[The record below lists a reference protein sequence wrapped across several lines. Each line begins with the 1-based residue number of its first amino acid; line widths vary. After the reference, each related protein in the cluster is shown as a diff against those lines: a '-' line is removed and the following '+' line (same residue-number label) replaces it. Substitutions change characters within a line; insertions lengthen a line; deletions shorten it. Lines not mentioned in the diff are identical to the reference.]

1 MQYVVVQQEPP
12 YQVQTKTNNGGY
24 NNGYQPTQ
32 QSSRDKD
39 QAAQLLGQSYS
50 AQIMSQLK
58 NSSDKSVFMRHGDIE
73 ANVSIDIKHIRD
85 RNNVLGLM
93 DPAEHEDYLFAIN
106 EDTLGQICKFHN
118 IPKRDALK
126 KLESSVMSPQK
137 FAKKQVSS
145 RINAADIPAIE
156 QLSAQEKPLNIFFQ
170 YFIIIELSLNSKVF
184 EPTFY
189 SGIHNTF
196 EVGEKIIFPIR
207 YCDLAT
213 VSLIGITIYDMK
225 KPYAESLLAGTTI
238 DIFDEKF
245 RLRQGVFNLYLWPK
259 VKADISLNSKSP
271 GLFDHEALKEINV
284 LLNKIDLNAKNH
296 GSQSSQ
302 DPKGWLDKLSREAIY
317 SKLFE
322 LYIENNDAFLEIG
335 LPEFGYTA
343 IYSDN
348 MNQALKNQYI
358 FPQNIQMKFNKTSS
372 TVNPSESLF

>member
-1 MQYVVVQQEPP
+1 M
-12 YQVQTKTNNGGY
+12 
-24 NNGYQPTQ
+24 
-32 QSSRDKD
+32 
-39 QAAQLLGQSYS
+39 
-50 AQIMSQLK
+50 
-58 NSSDKSVFMRHGDIE
+58 
-73 ANVSIDIKHIRD
+73 
-85 RNNVLGLM
+85 
-93 DPAEHEDYLFAIN
+93 
-106 EDTLGQICKFHN
+106 
-118 IPKRDALK
+118 
-126 KLESSVMSPQK
+126 
-137 FAKKQVSS
+137 
-145 RINAADIPAIE
+145 
-156 QLSAQEKPLNIFFQ
+156 
-170 YFIIIELSLNSKVF
+170 
-184 EPTFY
+184 
-189 SGIHNTF
+189 
-196 EVGEKIIFPIR
+196 GEKIIFPIR

-259 VKADISLNSKSP
+259 VKADICLNSKSP

-284 LLNKIDLNAKNH
+284 LLNKIDLNSKNH

-322 LYIENNDAFLEIG
+322 LYIENNDAFLDIG